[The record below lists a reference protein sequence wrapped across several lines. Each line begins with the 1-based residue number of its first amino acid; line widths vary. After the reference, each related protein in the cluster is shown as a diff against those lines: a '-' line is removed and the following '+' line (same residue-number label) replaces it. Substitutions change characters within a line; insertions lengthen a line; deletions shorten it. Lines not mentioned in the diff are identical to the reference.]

1 MRWGRYSI
9 LLMAALIWCFAIVFF
24 PWLLRSGYPNVA
36 VVISIF
42 FSKLCHQVTARSFGM
57 GGLTFPVCSRCFAL
71 YMGALAGILISPI
84 FKLLNF
90 STRLVQLLLLAGS
103 SLTALD
109 ISLDMLNLLSNTF
122 FTRTITGSILGLSI
136 GLMVALA
143 IQGVEFE
150 WKIAKPLDA
159 H

>member
-1 MRWGRYSI
+1 MRWGRYLI
-9 LLMAALIWCFAIVFF
+9 LLMAALIWCFAIIFF
-24 PWLLRSGYPNVA
+24 PWLLRSGYPKVA
-36 VVISIF
+36 VAISLF
-42 FSKLCHQVTARSFGM
+42 FSKLCHQFTTRSFGI

-71 YMGALAGILISPI
+71 YIGALAGILISPI
-84 FKLLNF
+84 LKLLNI
-90 STRLVQLLLLAGS
+90 SSRPVLLLFVAGS

-109 ISLDMLNLLSNTF
+109 IGLDMLSLLSNTF

-150 WKIAKPLDA
+150 WKTTKLLDA